1 LCLFDRIDGEAYQAF
16 GIAACIVIGSSLA
29 TVSASVDSDSFDG
42 ESGGGVAVVVVMMIV
57 ESIELLLCRW
67 NE

>member
-1 LCLFDRIDGEAYQAF
+1 MCLFDRIDGEAYQAF

-42 ESGGGVAVVVVMMIV
+42 ESGGVVVVV